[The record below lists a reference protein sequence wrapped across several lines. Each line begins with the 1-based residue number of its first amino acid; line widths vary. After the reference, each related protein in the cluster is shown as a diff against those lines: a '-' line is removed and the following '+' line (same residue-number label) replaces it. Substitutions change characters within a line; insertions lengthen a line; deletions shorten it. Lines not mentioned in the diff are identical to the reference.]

1 MLREWIERALASV
14 SRVNGGSSPSEQVP
28 AGELTTP
35 PRVEERLIDGIVVH
49 VVNTRADVDT
59 ERVFRRAEAVIRRV
73 REYQPWRLAHIRR
86 DLAGIVVQRY
96 ACRGAYFPDSRLCML
111 ELTFMANE
119 QFSDS
124 QVAACLIHEG
134 MHARLDQLS
143 EKYGVT
149 PFAEARARHER
160 ICRRAEL
167 DFGLAV
173 PDGELVVQRAR
184 DSLMLA
190 DDEVAPRIEWDEAAR
205 RVAAADD
212 SAIGSRRTSEP

>member
-1 MLREWIERALASV
+1 MLREWIERALGSV
-14 SRVNGGSSPSEQVP
+14 GRMNGAGSPDEMAPSGEPTVAAREESR
-28 AGELTTP
+28 T
-35 PRVEERLIDGIVVH
+35 IDGIQVH
-49 VVNTRADVDT
+49 VINTRADVDT

-73 REYQPWRLAHIRR
+73 REHQPWRLAHIRR
-86 DLAGIVVQRY
+86 DLAGIIVQRY
-96 ACRGAYFPDSRLCML
+96 ACRGAYFPDARLCML

-143 EKYGVT
+143 AKYGVT

-173 PDGELVVQRAR
+173 PDGAPVVQRAL
-184 DSLMLA
+184 DSMRLA
-190 DDEVAPRIEWDEAAR
+190 DDEVAPRIEWSEAAR
-205 RVAAADD
+205 RIAAVDAH
-212 SAIGSRRTSEP
+212 AARVSRDG